1 MYKRYYGHQEIY
13 VSLTSVRCVTL
24 QASLASSRVKQV
36 WQVELL
42 RERSYV
48 DILREHA
55 QLHMNVTPEY
65 NVEIVGTPTAP
76 SSVTNHARSLLSSR
90 YICSIGS
97 FSLIFACQRKQLV
110 VLCMNCIYTQ

>member
-65 NVEIVGTPTAP
+65 NVEIVGTSTAP
-76 SSVTNHARSLLSSR
+76 SSVTNHARTLLSSHSYNVR
-90 YICSIGS
+90 MHATGVIPPLQCKSIYYNANDS
-97 FSLIFACQRKQLV
+97 V
-110 VLCMNCIYTQ
+110 